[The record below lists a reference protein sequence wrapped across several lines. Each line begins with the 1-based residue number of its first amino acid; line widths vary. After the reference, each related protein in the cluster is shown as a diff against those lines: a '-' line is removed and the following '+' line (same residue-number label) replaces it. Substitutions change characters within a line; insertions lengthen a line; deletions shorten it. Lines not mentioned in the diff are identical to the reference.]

1 MTPTDA
7 AFLKAIT
14 TIKTISR
21 GPNAL
26 AKPPPK
32 RKVHLYGLYKQA
44 TEGDVEGIMPR
55 PEGDDLQTKA
65 NQLKWD
71 AWRQQ
76 HGKTKQEAKL
86 LYVGYLLETMRVLA
100 PSSDPVDLP
109 PQWLELEEAYQIAKK
124 AAIEAGGAYSQTP
137 YAHGRR
143 LSVGSIN
150 SSYSHFLQANPV
162 PSSSI
167 HGATFSEF
175 GLSEKDRSDLQADR
189 LVNRLQSVYP
199 PVLPGAVPL
208 SYDKDEWSG
217 RHRITG
223 NDYSSVTA
231 PDESDAPPRSHWL
244 KSASWEAYC
253 WLFSTA
259 ESLLKRIVIDSL
271 AVISVLILLRIVSS
285 RRDILERSPVLRRT
299 VKTLFKISVVI
310 LDGFGVE
317 LRLKHHNRTLNRALH
332 T

>member
-14 TIKTISR
+14 TIKSISQ

-26 AKPPPK
+26 GKPPPK
-32 RKVHLYGLYKQA
+32 RKVRLYGLYKQA

-55 PEGDDLQTKA
+55 PEGDDPQTKA

-109 PQWLELEEAYQIAKK
+109 SQWLELEDAYQISKA
-124 AAIEAGGAYSQTP
+124 AAIESGGTHTQTQH
-137 YAHGRR
+137 AHGRR
-143 LSVGSIN
+143 LSLASIN
-150 SSYSHFLQANPV
+150 SSYSHFLRNNTALSYSNRDT
-162 PSSSI
+162 
-167 HGATFSEF
+167 TFSEF
-175 GLSEKDRSDLQADR
+175 GLSEKERSDLQADQ

-199 PVLPGAVPL
+199 PVIPGAVPHP
-208 SYDKDEWSG
+208 YDYELWPRRSQID
-217 RHRITG
+217 G
-223 NDYSSVTA
+223 NDYSSVTV
-231 PDESDAPPRSHWL
+231 PDDNNVPSRPHWL
-244 KSASWEAYC
+244 KTKSLDAYC
-253 WLFSTA
+253 WLFSTV
-259 ESLLKRIVIDSL
+259 ESLTKRFMIDSM
-271 AVISVLILLRIVSS
+271 AVISVLMLLRVVSS
-285 RRDILERSPVLRRT
+285 RRDVLEKSPVLKR
-299 VKTLFKISVVI
+299 VLKILFRVSVVI

-317 LRLKHHNRTLNRALH
+317 LRLKH
-332 T
+332 